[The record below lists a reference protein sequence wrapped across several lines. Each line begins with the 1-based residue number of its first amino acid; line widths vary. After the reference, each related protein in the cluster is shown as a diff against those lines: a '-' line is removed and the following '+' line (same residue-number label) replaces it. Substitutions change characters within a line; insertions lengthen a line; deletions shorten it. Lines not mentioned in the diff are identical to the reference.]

1 MRIDLK
7 PVATLDDDE
16 RAALKA
22 LTAAVYPR
30 EVVAV
35 SPGRRV
41 QWASPDYS
49 VLVFTPEGELVSH
62 VGIVVRIGT
71 LDGAV
76 VKLGGVGSVKTHP
89 RAQGR
94 GYASAGLRRAA
105 TALHEDHCVAFSVL
119 VCQEH
124 LLPFYNRLGWL
135 PFAGRLLVEHPTG
148 ATVFTMNRAMVLAG
162 LSSAPQDGMI
172 DLKGLPWEGRRPRV
186 EEAWNRTEGSR
197 TRRCSRRRTKPRR
210 R

>member
-1 MRIDLK
+1 MRVDLK

-22 LTAAVYPR
+22 LTTAVYPP
-30 EVVAV
+30 EVVGV
-35 SPGRRV
+35 SPGRHF
-41 QWASPDYS
+41 QWAPPDYS

-62 VGIVVRIGT
+62 VGIVVRTGT
-71 LDGAV
+71 LDGAA
-76 VKLGGVGSVKTHP
+76 VKIGGVGSVKTHP

-105 TALHEDHCVAFSVL
+105 TALHDDHQVAFSLL

-135 PFAGRLLVEHPTG
+135 PFSGRLLVEQRTG
-148 ATVFTMNRAMVLAG
+148 PTVFTINHPMVLSG
-162 LSSAPQDGMI
+162 LSAAPQYGMI
-172 DLKGLPWEGRRPRV
+172 DLKGLPW
-186 EEAWNRTEGSR
+186 
-197 TRRCSRRRTKPRR
+197 
-210 R
+210 